1 LLSRLKKFQ
10 AKGIE
15 GIREIK
21 KIQSTA
27 AGLSY
32 PQAPKH
38 AFAPGVHD
46 NIFKK
51 QPP

>member
-1 LLSRLKKFQ
+1 LKKIR
-10 AKGIE
+10 AKGIK
-15 GIREIK
+15 GIKEIK
-21 KIQSTA
+21 KIQSAA

-32 PQAPKH
+32 PQPPKP